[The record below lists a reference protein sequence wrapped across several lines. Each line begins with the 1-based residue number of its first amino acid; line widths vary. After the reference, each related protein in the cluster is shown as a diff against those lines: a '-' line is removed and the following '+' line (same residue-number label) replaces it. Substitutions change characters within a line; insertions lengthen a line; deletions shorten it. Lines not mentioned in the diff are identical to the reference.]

1 MRSLVTGATGFIGS
15 NVARALIQRGDDVR
29 VLVRADADRRNLAGL
44 PVEIAVGDVR
54 DARSLD
60 RAVPGCRR
68 VFHVAALYSFWAPEP
83 LLVEI
88 NVEGTRNVLAAAER
102 AGVETIVHTSSVAAL
117 GTPSD
122 GAAAD
127 ETTPVDAGHIIGAY
141 KRSKYHAEQVALE
154 AAGRGQR
161 VVVVNPSF
169 PVGPGDVKPTPTGRV
184 VVDFLNG
191 RMPAYVDTGM
201 NVVDVRDVA
210 AGHALAAEKGRSGER
225 YILGGE
231 NLTMREFLEQLAA
244 VERAARAARPSAVRP
259 DRGPGRSE
267 RVAVQDRRARAAS
280 HARHGPNVAPR
291 DVLQPGE
298 SDPRA
303 RPAADRRSRLR
314 SRTRSRGSSRTATCV
329 GATARR
335 RGGRA
340 RSRRGPSRPTAW

>member
-15 NVARALIQRGDDVR
+15 NVARALIERGDDVR
-29 VLVRADADRRNLAGL
+29 VIVRADADRRNLVGL

-102 AGVETIVHTSSVAAL
+102 ARVETIVHTSSVAAL
-117 GTPSD
+117 GTLPD

-127 ETTPVDAGHIIGAY
+127 ETTPVDSGHIIGAY

-210 AGHALAAEKGRSGER
+210 AGHALAAEKGCSGER

-244 VERAARAARPSAVRP
+244 AS
-259 DRGPGRSE
+259 G
-267 RVAVQDRRARAAS
+267 RRAPRVRVPYAPIAALAGVNEWLCRVGGREPRLTRDTVRMS
-280 HARHGPNVAPR
+280 RHAMFYSPAKAIRDLGLPQTAVSTALADAVAWFIANGY
-291 DVLQPGE
+291 V
-298 SDPRA
+298 
-303 RPAADRRSRLR
+303 
-314 SRTRSRGSSRTATCV
+314 RGSHGSTPRRT
-329 GATARR
+329 
-335 RGGRA
+335 
-340 RSRRGPSRPTAW
+340 SPE